1 MAQTDSKMDVNSQ
14 IVPCSKCGAKNRVDP
29 AKLAEGKAVC
39 GQCKV
44 QLAAVIEPITITDA
58 NFTAEVEQSPLPVM
72 VDFWA
77 AWCGPCR
84 MIAPSIEAMAPE
96 FAGRARIGKL
106 DVDANQATAAR
117 FGVQSIPTIL
127 IFKNGQVVDRITGA
141 VPKQTL
147 VSALI
152 RAL

>member
-1 MAQTDSKMDVNSQ
+1 MEVSNVIAK
-14 IVPCSKCGAKNRVDP
+14 CSECGSNNRVDP

-39 GQCKV
+39 GQCKTT
-44 QLAAVIEPITITDA
+44 LTAAVEPITITDA
-58 NFTAEVEQSPLPVM
+58 NFAVEVGQSPLPVM

-84 MIAPSIEAMAPE
+84 MIAPSIEAMASE

-106 DVDANQATAAR
+106 DVDANQRTAAS

-147 VSALI
+147 VSHLI
-152 RAL
+152 GFL